1 MRQGEPGLI
10 HWQWVVP
17 TTQSG
22 GGRGRCAAICGEG
35 AARTSAAPPAPARGH
50 PGPGRQPRRCPW
62 FFHNSRTKQFFVTT
76 VPPQLDS
83 SQIAKIDHGFLQKPA
98 AFLCFCP
105 PPAPWTAHRAS
116 LLHQRVRARTGALPR
131 WLPRGSCIHA
141 FPFQAP
147 STPRSVCHPAL
158 PIRHVCGLLEHS
170 REAVRML
177 MICCRSSTLLLCWL
191 HRSRADQF
199 QKP

>member
-1 MRQGEPGLI
+1 M
-10 HWQWVVP
+10 
-17 TTQSG
+17 
-22 GGRGRCAAICGEG
+22 AAAAG
-35 AARTSAAPPAPARGH
+35 AQQFVARGQREPQQLLQLLLEDILVRDANLAAAH
-50 PGPGRQPRRCPW
+50 G
-62 FFHNSRTKQFFVTT
+62 FFHNSRVKQFFVTT